1 MGFPRRLPVMAGA
14 VALMIVLVA
23 FAGQAAGGARATV
36 QIALF
41 GYNTTPYALYG
52 KKAAEAAAKKY
63 GAKITFFDGKS
74 DPHQQLV
81 QMQDAISTGK
91 YQAFLIQALDGHAL
105 QPLAQQAQQ
114 KGIKTASVDAT
125 LGGTNDQ
132 VTIKSVKGVN
142 TTIGIGLLSE
152 AQNSVAEI
160 KKACA
165 AKVGKGKACNV
176 AIQPGALNFPPDV
189 YRIGVM
195 KGALKKTGYIKTS
208 QMPEGQYYQQG
219 AQKST
224 LDFFQTK
231 PKVDV
236 LYSFADQMI
245 AGDLIALKQLS
256 LTPGKDVYLIG
267 FGATKEAVAGIKS
280 GKWYASLALY
290 PASDAKYAVQY
301 LVRLSKGK
309 SAPKVI
315 NALKQPGHL
324 PLIDAAL
331 LKKHPKFKPD
341 WSYGG

>member
-1 MGFPRRLPVMAGA
+1 MLAAMVAFA
-14 VALMIVLVA
+14 VALAGM
-23 FAGQAAGGARATV
+23 AGQAKGRSHETV

-52 KKAAEAAAKKY
+52 RKAADAAAKKY
-63 GAKITFFDGKS
+63 GAKVTFFDGKS
-74 DPHQQLV
+74 DSRTQLSQV
-81 QMQDAISTGK
+81 QDALSSGK
-91 YQAFLIQALDGHAL
+91 YQAFLFQALDGHAL
-105 QPLAQQAQQ
+105 QPLAVQAQA

-132 VTIKSVKGVN
+132 VTIKAAKGVN

-152 AQNSVAEI
+152 ARNSVAEI

-165 AKVGKGKACNV
+165 AKVGKGKACTV

-195 KGALKKTGYIKTS
+195 KKALAATGYVKTL
-208 QMPEGQYYQQG
+208 QMPQGQYYQQG

-245 AGDLIALKQLS
+245 AGDLVALKQLR
-256 LTPGKDVYLIG
+256 LTPGKDLLLIG

-280 GKWYASLALY
+280 GKWFASLALY
-290 PASDAKYAVQY
+290 PASDAKFAVQY
-301 LVRLSKGK
+301 LVALVNGK
-309 SAPKVI
+309 SVPKVVDSLKLPG
-315 NALKQPGHL
+315 ALPV
-324 PLIDAAL
+324 IDAAI
-331 LKKHPKFKPD
+331 LKAHPNFKPD